1 MEMTCPN
8 HEKCPIFNGVLAGK
22 EITAK
27 SYRRLYCEAGYE
39 KYSACKRY
47 MAKEYYGCCPGE
59 LLPNSTLS
67 LQEIG
72 VHYHLAPHQQA

>member
-39 KYSACKRY
+39 KYSAC
-47 MAKEYYGCCPGE
+47 
-59 LLPNSTLS
+59 
-67 LQEIG
+67 
-72 VHYHLAPHQQA
+72 